1 MILSLL
7 NCPLSLCGSL
17 LYHGA
22 CAAKNSDFILHYS
35 FPQPNTFQAMIATD
49 TARGQIQSYAIFLYS
64 ELEWLD
70 ENGAIGVL
78 DGHSNLLF
86 VFGCAY
92 CIIEELLKAP
102 PSGVL
107 VASLDKYWYH
117 KSVTAT
123 QDAMGQK
130 ETSKLSVYSA
140 KLHRPLEV
148 LQESIDL
155 YLE

>member
-1 MILSLL
+1 MCI
-7 NCPLSLCGSL
+7 SLCVSL

-22 CAAKNSDFILHYS
+22 CAYIHYS
-35 FPQPNTFQAMIATD
+35 LPQTNNTFQAMIATD
-49 TARGQIQSYAIFLYS
+49 TARGQTQSYAIFLYS

-70 ENGAIGVL
+70 ENGDIGVL
-78 DGHSNLLF
+78 DGHGNPLF
-86 VFGCAY
+86 VFGCSY

-107 VASLDKYWYH
+107 VASLDEYWYH
-117 KSVTAT
+117 ESVTAT
-123 QDAMGQK
+123 QDSMAQK
-130 ETSKLSVYSA
+130 EIHVSKLSVYSA
-140 KLHRPLEV
+140 KLHKPLEV